1 MNYRNDLEID
11 QNDLDT
17 CCLRQPVLFD
27 QYAQALMPLYKKRD
41 ELKLMIDQTNAR
53 LDGIIREA
61 ASADGKKI
69 TEAMIQ
75 NEIIRNPQYTDLQQ
89 KFINICAEI
98 KEAEIIRD
106 AFSQRKDMLKLLVE
120 LFISGY
126 WSSVSPK
133 VVKRQATESIK
144 EKLQKKIAESNDKK

>member
-27 QYAQALMPLYKKRD
+27 QYAQALTPLYKKRD

-53 LDGIIREA
+53 LDGVIREA

-69 TEAMIQ
+69 TETMIQ
-75 NEIIRNPQYTDLQQ
+75 NEIIRNPQYEDLQQ
-89 KFINICAEI
+89 KFINIYAEI

-106 AFSQRKDMLKLLVE
+106 AFNQRKDMLKLLVE

-133 VVKRQATESIK
+133 VVKHQATESIK